1 MKKEMATMPEEIT
14 ERWKPPEEEIVTQF
28 GVTDNDGRVY
38 RAVRDFYLETIYGPL
53 SAIKTNTLVRLSPK
67 MADQLF
73 FSGKVEPLIV
83 GKTFQA
89 LRAFRTI
96 AKNGEWLDVG
106 VGDIVS
112 MERKEAIEALR
123 NGSVKE
129 VKE

>member
-1 MKKEMATMPEEIT
+1 MENEEII
-14 ERWKPPEEEIVTQF
+14 EQF
-28 GVTDNDGRVY
+28 GISSDAVVY
-38 RAVRDFYLETIYGPL
+38 RAVRDFFLETIYGPL

-73 FSGKVEPLIV
+73 FSGKVEPLIG

-112 MERKEAIEALR
+112 MERKEAVEALR